1 MNVYYI
7 YREVHLY
14 ASIYIK
20 FNKHFNLKGYFRL
33 LLLLG
38 ENIVNLTQMK
48 PRAKTHCNSL
58 DRETWVQVHI
68 FLFSKTEAVWSL
80 KLCFTHNVAETQQC
94 GPIKVLIK
102 ENQMC
107 SHFFLFYYFF
117 SLISQRNLFSEF
129 LTFYLFR
136 KNISHYFNKPPKYQ
150 ISVPKNQY
158 SLQKGKKVF
167 RTRKVVEKAHVPNTL
182 LLNSWV

>member
-1 MNVYYI
+1 MHYI

-14 ASIYIK
+14 ACIYIK

-58 DRETWVQVHI
+58 DREAWVQVHI

-80 KLCFTHNVAETQQC
+80 KLCFTHNITETQQC
-94 GPIKVLIK
+94 GPIKVLMKKTKCAPI
-102 ENQMC
+102 
-107 SHFFLFYYFF
+107 FFFF
-117 SLISQRNLFSEF
+117 ITFFPISQRNLFSEF

-150 ISVPKNQY
+150 ISVSKKIGIHFKKRKKY
-158 SLQKGKKVF
+158 SEW
-167 RTRKVVEKAHVPNTL
+167 EK
-182 LLNSWV
+182 W

>member
-1 MNVYYI
+1 MHYI

-14 ASIYIK
+14 ACIYIK

-58 DRETWVQVHI
+58 NREAWVQVHI

-80 KLCFTHNVAETQQC
+80 KLCFTHNITETQQC
-94 GPIKVLIK
+94 GPIKVLMK
-102 ENQMC
+102 KNQMC
-107 SHFFLFYYFF
+107 SHFFLFYYFV
-117 SLISQRNLFSEF
+117 SNKSKKPLLGISYILP
-129 LTFYLFR
+129 
-136 KNISHYFNKPPKYQ
+136 I
-150 ISVPKNQY
+150 
-158 SLQKGKKVF
+158 
-167 RTRKVVEKAHVPNTL
+167 
-182 LLNSWV
+182 